1 MVRHRKR
8 RIGKIHIGLRTVK
21 TAVAIIVA
29 MVVVDLYGATSDKLI
44 FAMLGAMAVIQP
56 TFKESVESCV
66 SQIVGVIMGALFSLI
81 LDALPIG
88 PMVSIGIGV
97 IGIIAVYNALR
108 LKISPSLPC
117 FILVMICLSDTM
129 EPISYALGRI
139 WDTAIGLGVGMVI
152 NMLILPYNNS
162 LQIQNTIKSLDK
174 DLLRMLE
181 ELFDGDTIL
190 PDPEEMESRVSAIE
204 RQLDIF
210 ANQRLL
216 LHMRRQ
222 RQELERYRLCER
234 KAKALVAQMEVLCR
248 MGRPGRLN
256 EENRRRL
263 ETNGA
268 KILDMRPLDSVME
281 QDVVTN
287 YHVSQVLT
295 LRRELLEA
303 LEGRR

>member
-66 SQIVGVIMGALFSLI
+66 SQIVGVILGALFSLI

-190 PDPEEMESRVSAIE
+190 PDPEEMGAGCLPLSGSWTYLLIKGCCSICAGSVRSWNATVC
-204 RQLDIF
+204 
-210 ANQRLL
+210 AN
-216 LHMRRQ
+216 
-222 RQELERYRLCER
+222 
-234 KAKALVAQMEVLCR
+234 
-248 MGRPGRLN
+248 GRLRPWWLRWRSSAAWAGRGGST
-256 EENRRRL
+256 RRTGGGWRL
-263 ETNGA
+263 TAQRFWICGPW
-268 KILDMRPLDSVME
+268 IPLWSRMW
-281 QDVVTN
+281 
-287 YHVSQVLT
+287 
-295 LRRELLEA
+295 
-303 LEGRR
+303 